1 MAHKKAGG
9 STQLGRDSISKRLG
23 IKRSD
28 GQSVKPGMIL
38 VKQRGTKYRPGVNVL
53 KGKDDSLFTTAS
65 GTVKITE
72 KKVTLFNGKLA
83 KRKTISVVKR

>member
-1 MAHKKAGG
+1 
-9 STQLGRDSISKRLG
+9 
-23 IKRSD
+23 
-28 GQSVKPGMIL
+28 
-38 VKQRGTKYRPGVNVL
+38 L